1 MIRPL
6 LACAVLC
13 LTTVAVS
20 ASNPKVDKAI
30 GVLRDVGKD
39 PARLKIYCEM
49 SDVVEAQGDRDDD
62 ASEAAIDSYLDKL
75 GPDFEE
81 AWETIEETDEISA
94 DGKRLDAALDALE
107 DQCPDD

>member
-13 LTTVAVS
+13 VSTLAAS
-20 ASNPKVDKAI
+20 ASDPKVDKAI
-30 GVLRDVGKD
+30 GVFQDVGRD
-39 PARLKIYCEM
+39 PTRLKIYCEM

-62 ASEAAIDSYLDKL
+62 AAEAAVDAYIDQL

-81 AWETIEETDEISA
+81 AWDTVEETDENSA

-107 DQCPDD
+107 EQCPD